1 MEFLLPALGILAF
14 LTVISLIIKE
24 KSETLKYVLFGGT
37 LTVIVGYTAYLA
49 WSTISVNTRSI
60 TKGPVHWHADFQI
73 WDCGQRVDLINP
85 TGLDN
90 KIGTSL
96 LHEHNDER
104 IHVEGPV
111 MDYQGITLG
120 NFFKVVGGNMEEGLL
135 SIPTNNG
142 LLTMSSGSD
151 CNGQMTRL
159 QVFVYSTKDE
169 IFKQQKI
176 SNPWDYVL
184 SPHSGI
190 PPGDCIIVELDKLKD
205 KTDKI
210 CTFYEIARQKGEI
223 HD

>member
-24 KSETLKYVLFGGT
+24 KSETLKYVLFGGM

-111 MDYQGITLG
+111 LDYKDITLG
-120 NFFKVVGGNMEEGLL
+120 NFFKVIGGNMEDGSL
-135 SIPTNNG
+135 SVPTNNG
-142 LLTMSSGSD
+142 LLTMVSGSE
-151 CNGQMTRL
+151 CNGQMAEV
-159 QVFVYSTKDE
+159 QVFVYNTKGNT
-169 IFKQQKI
+169 FRQQKLI
-176 SNPWDYVL
+176 NPWDYVL
-184 SPHSGI
+184 SPHSSI
-190 PPGDCIIVELDKLKD
+190 PPGDCIIVERDKSKE

-210 CTFYEIARQKGEI
+210 CTFYEIAKKKGEI